1 MSSARFDADF
11 LHLNGKRY
19 PIALEGQLHGKR
31 GITRNGARASQ
42 ISDPGRL
49 QQADWPLSGPL
60 GNSREGKDGVLGID
74 YATLEHR
81 YDGLLTSPAEGNV
94 VDLTGFEDAGSGGT
108 TSDLPQTLPFNL
120 EGTNATAATIPEP
133 VSDIHEDRGDLFCAR
148 GNGSTQVRPDT
159 MEAVATETFD
169 ANVKG
174 AAVWF
179 AKGYYGFGEDQ
190 VMQRRATVSLH
201 GGATY
206 EDVSASSPAGDV
218 KTSAMVVGADR
229 LYMVRGDVGDA
240 IQNRIRFTFDAVDNR

>member
-120 EGTNATAATIPEP
+120 EGTNATAATIDNNDAGGTQ
-133 VSDIHEDRGDLFCAR
+133 SHAHTHTDTA
-148 GNGSTQVRPDT
+148 STQ
-159 MEAVATETFD
+159 A
-169 ANVKG
+169 
-174 AAVWF
+174 
-179 AKGYYGFGEDQ
+179 
-190 VMQRRATVSLH
+190 ATVSA
-201 GGATY
+201 ATPTM
-206 EDVSASSPAGDV
+206 PAPPHPPGV
-218 KTSAMVVGADR
+218 
-229 LYMVRGDVGDA
+229 
-240 IQNRIRFTFDAVDNR
+240 